1 MRVTTWNCNLG
12 LSKKFDLLSKYQSD
26 VIIIQECEDLP
37 ISFFSHRH
45 FHWVGLNKQKGLGVI
60 MNTGDSVI
68 DHSYDPSLVNFL
80 PISTPDINILA
91 VWAYNHRAKRFGE
104 NFSGN
109 TIDALDHYSD
119 FLMQDKKLSLVAG
132 DFNNSIIW
140 DKGSNKN
147 NFYQINAKLESLGFL
162 SNYHVSKK
170 MKFGKEKAATFF
182 HTKKESKP
190 YHIDYIY
197 SKGMQALKFE
207 VGNYKDWTKYS
218 DHVPLTCDFLSDSLL
233 I

>member
-12 LSKKFDLLSKYQSD
+12 LSKKFDLLNKYDSD
-26 VIIIQECEDLP
+26 VIVIQECEELP
-37 ISFFSHRH
+37 INFFAHRH

-60 MNTGDSVI
+60 MNTKDSAI
-68 DHSYDPSLVNFL
+68 DNSYDPNLINFL

-104 NFSGN
+104 GFNGN
-109 TIDALDHYSD
+109 TIDALDHYGK
-119 FLMQDKKLSLVAG
+119 FLMQDKKLSLVVG

-147 NFYQINAKLESLGFL
+147 NFYQINAKLKSLGFL
-162 SNYHVSKK
+162 SNYHELEN
-170 MKFGKEKAATFF
+170 MKFGKESAATFF

-197 SKGMQALKFE
+197 SKGLQPSKLKL
-207 VGNYKDWTKYS
+207 GSYKDWIEYS
-218 DHVPLTCDFLSDSLL
+218 DHVPLTSDFSV
-233 I
+233 